1 MLEHLTQEEMDAL
14 LAWPTPAISNAIELF
29 NVRDH
34 NDGFM
39 LPQIQCRFPHLK
51 PMIGY
56 AVTGMISAA
65 SPDGPRVSPLDWWDE
80 IRKYPQPAKGR
91 RAARYR

>member
-1 MLEHLTQEEMDAL
+1 MPEHLKREELDAL
-14 LAWPTPAISNAIELF
+14 LAWPTPAISNAVELF
-29 NVRDH
+29 NIRER

-51 PMIGY
+51 PMVGF

-65 SPDGPRVSPLDWWDE
+65 SLIFASPMNSL
-80 IRKYPQPAKGR
+80 
-91 RAARYR
+91 